1 MGEITGIA
9 WTDSTM
15 NWWEGC
21 TKVGPGCDNCY
32 AADRDHRY
40 HQGSHWGAGAPRRQ
54 MAEHTRNNMMRW
66 QRKAPEF
73 LAEHGRR
80 RRVFCS
86 SLSDIFDNE
95 VPDEWRAEAF
105 AAMEAAPDVLVQI
118 CTKRVSNIAKMV
130 PEKWMPHSADITR
143 PLDPPMRG
151 WPANVGVLITVVTPE
166 EVLRDVPRLVELKRR
181 FGIPW
186 VGLSIEPMIA
196 DVANA
201 LMEIRDIAK
210 DVDWAI
216 FGGESGPQA
225 RPCAILWIIRGI
237 EVCRDLGIVPFV
249 KQMGAK
255 PTYAGGT
262 PLMLKDPAGKDVAE
276 WPTVPGDVLRT
287 RNFPAALD
295 G

>member
-66 QRKAPEF
+66 QKHAPEF

-105 AAMEAAPDVLVQI
+105 DDMEAAPDVLIQI

-130 PEKWMPHSADITR
+130 PDRWKGIGTDEEGLKG
-143 PLDPPMRG
+143 LLV
-151 WPANVGVLITVVTPE
+151 WPANVGILITVVTPE
-166 EVLRDVPRLVELKRR
+166 EIARDVPRLVEIKKR
-181 FGIPW
+181 FGVPW
-186 VGLSIEPMIA
+186 IGLSIEPMIA
-196 DVANA
+196 EVSMA
-201 LMEIRDIAK
+201 LYDLGAITNHI
-210 DVDWAI
+210 DWAI
-216 FGGESGPQA
+216 FGGESGLHA
-225 RPCAILWIIRGI
+225 RPCELHWIVKG
-237 EVCRDLGIVPFV
+237 VNACRDMGIAAFV

-255 PTYAGGT
+255 PIYVGGT
-262 PLMLKDPAGKDVAE
+262 PLMLKDAAGKDVDE
-276 WPTVPGDVLRT
+276 WPVVPGDVLRT
-287 RNFPAALD
+287 REFPAALAA
-295 G
+295 

>member
-1 MGEITGIA
+1 MKEEKQMGEITGIA

-21 TKVGPGCDNCY
+21 TKVSPGCDNCY

-66 QRKAPEF
+66 QKKAPEF
-73 LAEHGRR
+73 LAEHGHR

-105 AAMEAAPDVLVQI
+105 ADMEAAPDVLVQI
-118 CTKRVSNIAKMV
+118 CTKRVSNIPKMA
-130 PEKWMPHSADITR
+130 PEHWMPTMETGPR
-143 PLDPPMRG
+143 
-151 WPANVGVLITVVTPE
+151 WPKNVGILITVVTPE
-166 EVLRDVPRLVELKRR
+166 EVARDVPRLVEMKRR

-196 DVANA
+196 DVSQA
-201 LMEIRDIAK
+201 LADLK
-210 DVDWAI
+210 DFDQVDWAI
-216 FGGESGPQA
+216 FGGESGPHA
-225 RPCAILWIIRGI
+225 RPCELHWIVKG
-237 EVCRDLGIVPFV
+237 VDMCKHAGVAAFV

-255 PTYAGGT
+255 PIYVGGT
-262 PLMLKDPAGKDVAE
+262 PLALRDPAGKDVAE
-276 WPTVPGDVLRT
+276 WPVVPGDVLRT
-287 RNFPAALD
+287 REFPAALD

>member
-21 TKVGPGCDNCY
+21 TKVGPGCDHCY

-40 HQGSHWGAGAPRRQ
+40 HAGSHWGAGAPRRQ
-54 MAEHTRNNMMRW
+54 MSEHTRNNMMRW
-66 QRKAPEF
+66 QKKAPEF

-105 AAMEAAPDVLVQI
+105 ADMEAAPDVLIQI

-130 PEKWMPHSADITR
+130 PDHWKGVGTDEEGLKGLLVW
-143 PLDPPMRG
+143 PP
-151 WPANVGVLITVVTPE
+151 NVGVLITVVTPE
-166 EVLRDVPRLVELKRR
+166 EIARDVPRLVELKRR

-186 VGLSIEPMIA
+186 IGLSIEPMIA
-196 DVANA
+196 DVAIA
-201 LMEIRDIAK
+201 LAEIDEMMSY
-210 DVDWAI
+210 VDWAI
-216 FGGESGPQA
+216 LGGESGPQA
-225 RPCAILWIIRGI
+225 RECAIAWIVRG
-237 EVCRDLGIVPFV
+237 VNACKSLGVSVFV

-255 PTYAGGT
+255 PIYVGGT
-262 PLMLKDPAGKDVAE
+262 PLLLCDTSGSDVDE
-276 WPTVPGDVLRT
+276 WPVVPGDVLRT
-287 RNFPAALD
+287 REFPPALAA
-295 G
+295 

>member
-40 HQGSHWGAGAPRRQ
+40 HNSSHWGAGAPRRQ

-66 QRKAPEF
+66 QKKAADF

-105 AAMEAAPDVLVQI
+105 VDMEAAPDVLVQI

-130 PEKWMPHSADITR
+130 PDHWKGVGSDEEGLKG
-143 PLDPPMRG
+143 LLV
-151 WPANVGVLITVVTPE
+151 WPANVGILITVVTPE
-166 EVLRDVPRLVELKRR
+166 EIARDVPRLVELKKR

-186 VGLSIEPMIA
+186 IGLSIEPMIA
-196 DVANA
+196 DVAPA
-201 LMEIRDIAK
+201 LAELGAIFDS
-210 DVDWAI
+210 VDWAI
-216 FGGESGPQA
+216 LGGESGPHA
-225 RPCAILWIIRGI
+225 RECYLTWIIRGVQ
-237 EVCRDLGIVPFV
+237 VCKKHGVAAFV
-249 KQMGAK
+249 KQLGAQ
-255 PTYAGGT
+255 PRYASGDPV
-262 PLMLKDPAGKDVAE
+262 PLADPAGKVVDE
-276 WPTVPGDVLRT
+276 WPNDPLGKLRT
-287 RNFPAALD
+287 REFPKALAA
-295 G
+295 

>member
-54 MAEHTRNNMMRW
+54 MAINTRNNMMRW
-66 QRKAPEF
+66 QKKAPEF

-95 VPDEWRAEAF
+95 VDDAWRAEAF
-105 AAMEAAPDVLVQI
+105 AAMKAAPDVLIQI

-130 PEKWMPHSADITR
+130 PENWR
-143 PLDPPMRG
+143 PTSMG
-151 WPANVGVLITVVTPE
+151 FTIWPRNVGILITVVTPE
-166 EVLRDVPRLVELKRR
+166 EVLRDVHRLVQLKQR

-186 VGLSIEPMIA
+186 IGLSVEPMIA
-196 DVANA
+196 DVTAAMVQITHN
-201 LMEIRDIAK
+201 MQH
-210 DVDWAI
+210 VDWVI
-216 FGGESGPQA
+216 FGGESGPNA
-225 RPCAILWIIRGI
+225 RPCELHWIVKGVQYCLAHGI
-237 EVCRDLGIVPFV
+237 APFV
-249 KQMGAK
+249 KQLGAV
-255 PTYAGGT
+255 PVYAGGG
-262 PLMLKDPAGKDVAE
+262 PLKLKDPAGKDVDE
-276 WPTVPGDVLRT
+276 WPVVPFDLLRT
-287 RNFPAALD
+287 REFPKALAA
-295 G
+295 

>member
-1 MGEITGIA
+1 MGETTGIA
-9 WTDSTM
+9 WTDSTL

-21 TKVGPGCDNCY
+21 TIVGPGCQNCY
-32 AADRDHRY
+32 AMERDHRY

-54 MAEHTRNNMMRW
+54 MSEHTRNNMMRW
-66 QRKAPEF
+66 QKKAPEF
-73 LAEHGRR
+73 LAEHGHR

-130 PEKWMPHSADITR
+130 PRAWLPRDVGVGEDTEIIRESH
-143 PLDPPMRG
+143 
-151 WPANVGVLITVVTPE
+151 WPTNVGILITVVTPE
-166 EVLRDVPRLVELKRR
+166 EVARDVPRLVELKRQL
-181 FGIPW
+181 GIPW

-196 DVANA
+196 DVAQA
-201 LMEIRDIAK
+201 LADLK
-210 DVDWAI
+210 DFDQVDWAI
-216 FGGESGPQA
+216 FGGESGPHA
-225 RPCAILWIIRGI
+225 RPCDLDWIVSGVKMC
-237 EVCRDLGIVPFV
+237 EAAGVSAFV

-255 PTYAGGT
+255 PSLGGQ
-262 PLMLKDPAGKDVAE
+262 PVRLSDPAGKDVAE
-276 WPTVPGDVLRT
+276 WPIITIEDTLRT
-287 RNFPAALD
+287 RQFPAALD